1 MGRSLSNAMVNLGIE
16 SECEE
21 ALYEVCVCVRACVC
35 VCACMHVCV
44 CACVC
49 ACMFACVRACVH
61 VCACIHVRV
70 CVCIPGIYNV
80 LLPSCMLVVSFY
92 NSCKQLGLDLEE
104 LQEEEEDA
112 GLGNG
117 GLGRLAGE
125 DCRRNTDFFY
135 HFLKKDDCM
144 RISYSRIIP
153 MHCSYLLN
161 RSV

>member
-21 ALYEVCVCVRACVC
+21 ALYEVCACVRVC

-70 CVCIPGIYNV
+70 CACIPGIYNV